1 MAGRLAIGY
10 KGEIIDFVNL
20 KKWNKIIKRSK
31 IDYDSNKKDWENR
44 GYSLVNNQKK
54 IEKKVEKKTAK
65 IIPMRKKKS
74 KK

>member
-10 KGEIIDFVNL
+10 KGEIMDFVNL
-20 KKWNKIIKRSK
+20 KKGNKIIKRSK

>member
-1 MAGRLAIGY
+1 MSLIS
-10 KGEIIDFVNL
+10 L
-20 KKWNKIIKRSK
+20 KKGNKIIKRTK
-31 IDYDSNKKDWENR
+31 NDYEANKDVWEKR
-44 GYSLVNNQKK
+44 GFSLVNNEKK